1 MLLRMLRT
9 FSAPYRH
16 WIAFV
21 VVLQFIATVAQL
33 YLPSLNADIID
44 NGVAKGDT
52 NYIWKTG
59 GVMLAVSLAQIVAQ
73 GIAVWFASRTAMSIG
88 RDVRKSIFHQVST
101 FSHREV
107 NHFGPPSLITRTT
120 NDVQQVQMLA
130 QLSMTMMVTAPI
142 MMVGGVFMAMREDI
156 GLSWLVAVSVPVL
169 VGVMSLIVWQMVP
182 GFRQMQKRL
191 DEVNRILREQITGIR
206 VVRAFVREESE
217 ARRFEKANRDLT
229 DVAIFTGRWMATA
242 FPTLMLVLNLSMAA
256 VIWFGG
262 HRVAAG
268 DMQIGA
274 MTAFLTYM
282 MQILM
287 SVMMAT
293 FMVIMVPRAAVSAD
307 RISEVLDTESSVT
320 PAATPVTDLTS
331 ISGVEFDSVEFR
343 YPGAS
348 DPVIRDVSFSAPV
361 GQTTAIIGSTG
372 AGKSTLVSLVP
383 RLFDVTGGSVR
394 LGGVDVR
401 DLEEEELWSHIGL
414 IPQKAFLFSGTI
426 ASNLRYGKPEAT
438 EEEMWRALEVA
449 QAADFVRAMPEGLEA
464 PVAQGGGSLSG
475 GQRQRMAIARALIK
489 QPSVYVFDDSFSALD
504 VATDARLRA
513 ALRPHTKSSAILVVA
528 QRVSTILDADQI
540 VVMEDGAI
548 VGQGRHKELLT
559 TCPTYREIV
568 ESQLTVEDVA

>member
-1 MLLRMLRT
+1 
-9 FSAPYRH
+9 
-16 WIAFV
+16 
-21 VVLQFIATVAQL
+21 
-33 YLPSLNADIID
+33 
-44 NGVAKGDT
+44 
-52 NYIWKTG
+52 
-59 GVMLAVSLAQIVAQ
+59 
-73 GIAVWFASRTAMSIG
+73 
-88 RDVRKSIFHQVST
+88 
-101 FSHREV
+101 
-107 NHFGPPSLITRTT
+107 
-120 NDVQQVQMLA
+120 
-130 QLSMTMMVTAPI
+130 
-142 MMVGGVFMAMREDI
+142 
-156 GLSWLVAVSVPVL
+156 VAVSVPVL

-449 QAADFVRAMPEGLEA
+449 QAADSVRAMPEGLEA